1 MRVWRLKL
9 FFVFD
14 LIVDHRI
21 DEIMFFI
28 CDSRCMARNEIQ
40 IRTHTQKNIYIYLLF
55 SPLLIS
61 FLFFL
66 IQLTTFLFPFY
77 SFIHSFIHSFIRSI
91 DGGWGGSR
99 DGPRSLVVL
108 LVGTM
113 YIYKNRQITRPIDN
127 FTTYDYFLVRV
138 TSFFSSF
145 FFHRSL

>member
-40 IRTHTQKNIYIYLLF
+40 IRTHTQIYIYIYYFPLF
-55 SPLLIS
+55 SFLS
-61 FLFFL
+61 FFFL

-91 DGGWGGSR
+91 DEGWGGSR

>member
-1 MRVWRLKL
+1 MFLTWSLITGSMKSCFSYVTVGVWQEMKFRYA
-9 FFVFD
+9 
-14 LIVDHRI
+14 H
-21 DEIMFFI
+21 
-28 CDSRCMARNEIQ
+28 
-40 IRTHTQKNIYIYLLF
+40 THKKIYIYIYYFPLF
-55 SPLLIS
+55 SFLS
-61 FLFFL
+61 FFFL

-91 DGGWGGSR
+91 DEGWGGSR